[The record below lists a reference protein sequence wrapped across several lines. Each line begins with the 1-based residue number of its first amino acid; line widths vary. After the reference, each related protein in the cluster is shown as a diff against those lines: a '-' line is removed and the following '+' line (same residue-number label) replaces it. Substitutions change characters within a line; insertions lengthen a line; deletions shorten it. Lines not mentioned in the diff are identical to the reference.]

1 MAKKQRY
8 GDVSPCGVNMTTT
21 FCFQLSAFHSQ
32 LKKQTKYFTNNH
44 KYVIINH
51 GKREQMRYSEIE
63 KAIKS
68 TIIFDIFSGAYYT
81 FKNAMETVGHIG
93 FNIRDVFLLA
103 IKRKVSIKKVLYEAS
118 RIGVDALPLVIMIS
132 WLAGMIIS
140 LQLAVEMVKQGGG
153 NFVGA
158 FVTLVMLKE
167 LGPIMAAFAIVFM
180 EGSSIAAEI
189 ASMKVTEQVDAI
201 KTLNVNPIQYLIAPK
216 VLAGILI
223 VPMAVIIASVSGIL
237 GGLFTSVAH
246 TELTAVGYM
255 ESVRTGLWLKDICA
269 ALVKGAVFGGI
280 IAVVC
285 ATIGYETKGGALE
298 VGKSTT
304 KAVVWS
310 ITIAAIF
317 DYIISALFI

>member
-1 MAKKQRY
+1 MQ
-8 GDVSPCGVNMTTT
+8 
-21 FCFQLSAFHSQ
+21 F
-32 LKKQTKYFTNNH
+32 
-44 KYVIINH
+44 
-51 GKREQMRYSEIE
+51 SEVE
-63 KAIKS
+63 KTIKS
-68 TIIFDIFSGAYYT
+68 TIVFSIFSSAYYT
-81 FKNAMETVGHIG
+81 FKHAMEVLGQIG

-103 IKRKVSIKKVLYEAS
+103 VRGKISLKKTLYESS
-118 RIGVDALPLVIMIS
+118 RIGVDSLPLVIMIS

-153 NFVGA
+153 SYVGA

-167 LGPIMAAFAIVFM
+167 LGPIMAAFSIVFM

-201 KTLNVNPIQYLIAPK
+201 KTLHVNPIQYLIAPK
-216 VLAGILI
+216 VAAGVII
-223 VPMAVIIASVSGIL
+223 VPMAVIIASLSGIL

-246 TELTAVGYM
+246 TELTAVGYL
-255 ESVRTGLWLKDICA
+255 ESVRTGLWMKDICA

-280 IAVVC
+280 ITIVC
-285 ATIGYETKGGALE
+285 ATIGYETRGGALE

>member
-1 MAKKQRY
+1 MEIAKI
-8 GDVSPCGVNMTTT
+8 
-21 FCFQLSAFHSQ
+21 
-32 LKKQTKYFTNNH
+32 KKF
-44 KYVIINH
+44 
-51 GKREQMRYSEIE
+51 
-63 KAIKS
+63 IKG
-68 TIIFDIFSGAYYT
+68 TIFFRLFSGAYYT
-81 FKNAMETVGHIG
+81 FVAMLETIGHIG
-93 FNIRDVFLLA
+93 FNLRDVFVLML
-103 IKRKVSIKKVLYEAS
+103 KGKVSLKKVIAEAA
-118 RIGVDALPLVIMIS
+118 RIGVDSLPLVMMIS

-140 LQLAVEMVKQGGG
+140 LQLAAEMVKQGGG

-201 KTLNVNPIQYLIAPK
+201 KTLKVNPIQYLIAPK
-216 VLAGILI
+216 VFAGIII
-223 VPMAVIIASVSGIL
+223 VPLSVIIASTTGIF

-246 TELTAVGYM
+246 TELTAVGYL
-255 ESVRTGLWLKDICA
+255 ESVRTGLFMKDICSS
-269 ALVKGAVFGGI
+269 LVKGAVFGGI

-285 ATIGYETKGGALE
+285 ATIGYETKGGALD
-298 VGKSTT
+298 VGKATT
-304 KAVVWS
+304 KGVVWS

>member
-1 MAKKQRY
+1 MSVSSIKKFIR
-8 GDVSPCGVNMTTT
+8 
-21 FCFQLSAFHSQ
+21 
-32 LKKQTKYFTNNH
+32 
-44 KYVIINH
+44 
-51 GKREQMRYSEIE
+51 
-63 KAIKS
+63 
-68 TIIFDIFSGAYYT
+68 
-81 FKNAMETVGHIG
+81 ETVFYNLLIECLKSASKSFETIGYIG
-93 FNIRDVFLLA
+93 FNLKDVFIMA
-103 IKRKVSIKKVLYEAS
+103 IKGKIDFKKVLFEAA

-189 ASMKVTEQVDAI
+189 ASMKVTEQVDAM
-201 KTLNVNPIQYLIAPK
+201 KTLKVNPIQYLIAPK
-216 VLAGILI
+216 VVGAILI
-223 VPMAVIIASVSGIL
+223 VPLAVVIASTAGIL
-237 GGLFTSVAH
+237 GGLFTSVAS
-246 TELTAVGYM
+246 TELTAVAYL
-255 ESVRTGLWLKDICA
+255 ESVRTGLFIKDMCA
-269 ALVKGAVFGGI
+269 SLVKGAVFGGI

-285 ATIGYETKGGALE
+285 ATIGYETKGGAID

>member
-1 MAKKQRY
+1 MQFSEAEE
-8 GDVSPCGVNMTTT
+8 
-21 FCFQLSAFHSQ
+21 
-32 LKKQTKYFTNNH
+32 
-44 KYVIINH
+44 IIKN
-51 GKREQMRYSEIE
+51 S
-63 KAIKS
+63 
-68 TIIFDIFSGAYYT
+68 IIFRLFSQSYYT
-81 FKNAMETVGHIG
+81 FKYAMETVGNIA
-93 FNIRDVFLLA
+93 FNFIDTMILLF
-103 IKRKVSIKKVLYEAS
+103 KGKVSFKKTIVESA
-118 RIGVDALPLVIMIS
+118 RIGVESLPLVIMIS

-140 LQLAVEMVKQGGG
+140 LQLATEMVKQGGG

-167 LGPIMAAFAIVFM
+167 LAPIMAAFAIVFM

-216 VLAGILI
+216 IIAGIII
-223 VPMAVIIASVSGIL
+223 VPMAVVIASVSGIL
-237 GGLFTSVAH
+237 GGLFTSVSH
-246 TELTAVGYM
+246 TELTVTAYM
-255 ESVRTGLWLKDICA
+255 ESVRVGLFIKDIIA
-269 ALVKGAVFGGI
+269 SLVKGSVFGAI
-280 IAVVC
+280 IASVS
-285 ATIGYETKGGALE
+285 ATIGYMTKGGALE

>member
-1 MAKKQRY
+1 
-8 GDVSPCGVNMTTT
+8 MTI
-21 FCFQLSAFHSQ
+21 
-32 LKKQTKYFTNNH
+32 TKAENF
-44 KYVIINH
+44 
-51 GKREQMRYSEIE
+51 
-63 KAIKS
+63 IKE
-68 TIIFDIFSGAYYT
+68 TLFFKFFSSSYYT
-81 FKNAMETVGHIG
+81 FKQAMEVVGYIG
-93 FNIRDVFLLA
+93 FNLKDIFFLVL
-103 IKRKVSIKKVLYEAS
+103 RGKVSIKKTFYEAA

-140 LQLAVEMVKQGGG
+140 LELATEMVKQGGG
-153 NFVGA
+153 NYVGTL
-158 FVTLVMLKE
+158 VTLVMLKE

-216 VLAGILI
+216 VVAAVLI
-223 VPMAVIIASVSGIL
+223 VPMTVVIAALTGIL

-246 TELTAVGYM
+246 AGLTAATYLD
-255 ESVRTGLWLKDICA
+255 SVRTGLFIKDICSS
-269 ALVKGAVFGGI
+269 LVKGAVFGGI
-280 IAVVC
+280 IAIVC
-285 ATIGYETKGGALE
+285 ATIGYETQGGALE

-304 KAVVWS
+304 KGVVWS